1 MRSLIFQLHFC
12 DINEPITKIICLR
25 KIYLSLTKKIVYGK
39 KNLFLLPSRQAGK
52 NFIDKIST
60 DGEWIYESP
69 LKDIALKAIKL
80 VSSLLLQ
87 KLLRKWKSK
96 DHLKPLENRMK
107 LWQAGE
113 IMELLKEAEIIQRD
127 LRVSKRPSTI
137 ISEISKKFTHE
148 MRKGNIN
155 NAMKLLAD
163 NMQNGILPLT
173 HSFPMHPFSTPVLL

>member
-1 MRSLIFQLHFC
+1 MFEK
-12 DINEPITKIICLR
+12 N
-25 KIYLSLTKKIVYGK
+25 LSLAYKKKKKIVYGK
-39 KNLFLLPSRQAGK
+39 KNLFLLPSGQAGK

-113 IMELLKEAEIIQRD
+113 IMELLNEVEIIQKD
-127 LRVSKRPSTI
+127 VRVSKAPSTI
-137 ISEISKKFTHE
+137 SKVSKKFTLI

>member
-1 MRSLIFQLHFC
+1 MSQL
-12 DINEPITKIICLR
+12 LR
-25 KIYLSLTKKIVYGK
+25 LFVWEKSISRLQKKIVYGK
-39 KNLFLLPSRQAGK
+39 KNLSLLPSGQAGK

-69 LKDIALKAIKL
+69 LKDTALKAIKL

-127 LRVSKRPSTI
+127 FKSI
-137 ISEISKKFTHE
+137 
-148 MRKGNIN
+148 
-155 NAMKLLAD
+155 
-163 NMQNGILPLT
+163 
-173 HSFPMHPFSTPVLL
+173 

>member
-1 MRSLIFQLHFC
+1 MSQL
-12 DINEPITKIICLR
+12 LR
-25 KIYLSLTKKIVYGK
+25 LFVWEKSISRLQKKIVYGK
-39 KNLFLLPSRQAGK
+39 KNLFLLPSGQAGK

-80 VSSLLLQ
+80 VSSLFLQ

-96 DHLKPLENRMK
+96 DHLEPLENRMK